1 MFMAGTDGN
10 ADAWTAVDP
19 THYSSKI
26 SGTVNA
32 GEGRDRVTL
41 DIPAGF
47 TLTAALGITKIGTT
61 NLNEGS
67 FLFEKA
73 QDNEDTDAVDPVT
86 PKPDKGDFDGSDIRI
101 SITNYRGNDDAAGPK
116 SISVTVEQ
124 AAYTTIYDIHDAEQ
138 LDIAGELINIPEL
151 LGEIQAANIMDSGT
165 SASSNLGELGLEEIK
180 IADKTA
186 VDADT
191 SVLKMTSVDSNQN
204 NLFIG
209 LNSDTVTDQI
219 SGGGGADTILALGGT
234 NVVDG
239 GLGVDTMSFAHDTR
253 GVDLNMFST
262 GAQSTGED
270 TQTVRNVEN
279 IVGSDHADVIGGS
292 GRDNILAG
300 MDGDDTLSGGYG
312 DDVLI
317 GGLGNDTLD
326 GGLGNDI
333 LISMGGGDTMTGGSG
348 SDTFIIDIQSVMN
361 FMTDELNNLNYPMH
375 FDGYHTIED
384 FNTRS
389 DSLVV
394 VESLGAFA
402 DLTPHGLSGITF
414 AGDATTGLATRLSY
428 DSSDGMLSLNI
439 TSVKDGA
446 GNDMGLTNT
455 IELAQ
460 LSRGMDEQDVL
471 GSITGH
477 TELNASTVTT
487 LGFDLDILAA
497 SEILDAGSNV

>member
-1 MFMAGTDGN
+1 
-10 ADAWTAVDP
+10 
-19 THYSSKI
+19 
-26 SGTVNA
+26 
-32 GEGRDRVTL
+32 
-41 DIPAGF
+41 
-47 TLTAALGITKIGTT
+47 
-61 NLNEGS
+61 
-67 FLFEKA
+67 
-73 QDNEDTDAVDPVT
+73 
-86 PKPDKGDFDGSDIRI
+86 
-101 SITNYRGNDDAAGPK
+101 
-116 SISVTVEQ
+116 
-124 AAYTTIYDIHDAEQ
+124 
-138 LDIAGELINIPEL
+138 
-151 LGEIQAANIMDSGT
+151 
-165 SASSNLGELGLEEIK
+165 
-180 IADKTA
+180 
-186 VDADT
+186 
-191 SVLKMTSVDSNQN
+191 
-204 NLFIG
+204 
-209 LNSDTVTDQI
+209 VTDQI

-253 GVDLNMFST
+253 GVDLDMFST

-279 IVGSDHADVIGGS
+279 IVGSDHADVISGS

-394 VESLGAFA
+394 VESLGTFA
-402 DLTPHGLSGITF
+402 DITPPGSSGITF
-414 AGDATTGLATRLSY
+414 AGDATTGIATRLSY
-428 DSSDGMLSLNI
+428 DSADGMLSLNI
-439 TSVKDGA
+439 TSVTDGA

-477 TELNASTVTT
+477 DKITDTT
-487 LGFDLDILAA
+487 LGLDLDILQA
-497 SEILDAGSNV
+497 SEILDASSQI

>member
-1 MFMAGTDGN
+1 
-10 ADAWTAVDP
+10 
-19 THYSSKI
+19 
-26 SGTVNA
+26 
-32 GEGRDRVTL
+32 
-41 DIPAGF
+41 
-47 TLTAALGITKIGTT
+47 
-61 NLNEGS
+61 
-67 FLFEKA
+67 
-73 QDNEDTDAVDPVT
+73 
-86 PKPDKGDFDGSDIRI
+86 
-101 SITNYRGNDDAAGPK
+101 
-116 SISVTVEQ
+116 
-124 AAYTTIYDIHDAEQ
+124 
-138 LDIAGELINIPEL
+138 
-151 LGEIQAANIMDSGT
+151 MDSGT
-165 SASSNLGELGLEEIK
+165 SDSSNLGKLGLEAINV
-180 IADKTA
+180 ADEDKVTDGMLDMA
-186 VDADT
+186 PEAGFE
-191 SVLKMTSVDSNQN
+191 NQN

-209 LNSDTVTDQI
+209 IDSDTVTDQI

-262 GAQSTGED
+262 GSQSTGED

-279 IVGSDHADVIGGS
+279 IVGSDHADVISGS

-361 FMTDELNNLNYPMH
+361 FMIDELNNLNYPMH

-394 VESLGAFA
+394 VDNLGTFA
-402 DLTPHGLSGITF
+402 DLTPPGSSGVTF

-439 TSVKDGA
+439 SSLTDGA
-446 GNDMGLTNT
+446 GNSMSVNS

-460 LSRGMDEQDVL
+460 LSRGMDEHEVL

-477 TELNASTVTT
+477 ATLDHTTATT